1 MDRESSTGSVS
12 TATQRMAINVARRIL
27 TQSVA
32 LSAHPAKESTLVGL
46 IPSAQDLARGVD
58 YEPVHVQ
65 LQLVLQQL
73 SAAQAI
79 SEMADQLS
87 QPGFSD
93 VASAMVFK
101 LVHTVSPEVI
111 REALNSNSADFSPQL
126 AETVEVMLRHN
137 AVQAPGYRQ
146 H

>member
-1 MDRESSTGSVS
+1 MDRESTAGSVN

-27 TQSVA
+27 TQAAA
-32 LSAHPAKESTLVGL
+32 LPAHPVRESTLVGL

-65 LQLVLQQL
+65 LQLVMQQL
-73 SAAQAI
+73 SAAQDI

-101 LVHTVSPEVI
+101 LVHTASPDVI
-111 REALNSNSADFSPQL
+111 REALSSANFRPQL
-126 AETVEVMLRHN
+126 ADTVEAMLRQST
-137 AVQAPGYRQ
+137 VQTPGYRQ